1 MCACVRVHKRGN
13 FFLSGDPSGQEL
25 RLIHY
30 ITYSRAGKHM
40 FTECLAYKW
49 MNEWADKLASLRQPT
64 EMRYSS
70 TVTRWHCG
78 PPSLCH
84 TRDTLSRSQDCLR
97 IGKVQSPWRVGK
109 IHIYPYHIFLVLFLE
124 WNIKFSLKQPH
135 EIEGIISNI
144 FLPFAYRIIC
154 KDVKGRKPLSLGN
167 SLVHGIFWQWKRA
180 GVIDSYFR
188 GKKKYM
194 ILPTSYVRSWAY
206 HCDLKVQE
214 LSDNSLFDYHCSTLW
229 AREVPGMAAV
239 RTCPKVAI
247 SEVRN

>member
-1 MCACVRVHKRGN
+1 MALQVCATPETH
-13 FFLSGDPSGQEL
+13 FQESWL
-25 RLIHY
+25 PQDWESP
-30 ITYSRAGKHM
+30 ITLKSWQNTH
-40 FTECLAYKW
+40 L
-49 MNEWADKLASLRQPT
+49 P
-64 EMRYSS
+64 
-70 TVTRWHCG
+70 H
-78 PPSLCH
+78 
-84 TRDTLSRSQDCLR
+84 
-97 IGKVQSPWRVGK
+97 
-109 IHIYPYHIFLVLFLE
+109 HIFLVLFLE
-124 WNIKFSLKQPH
+124 WNIKFSLKKPH

-188 GKKKYM
+188 GEKKYM